1 MEFLDE
7 ILSKCKKLLL
17 QCGKWGNH
25 MKEILSGLLD
35 FFIVLF
41 QNLINSTGIGEK
53 LSWIAD
59 KIPRR
64 THEVH
69 KEKLDVSD
77 SSRRRKLYTTI
88 VYFSALLIY
97 LEVFF
102 HIIMFH
108 NLTLTLI
115 YPILFSLSFGTLLG
129 TVCRLFSRK
138 VNRRIMIAATVVIC
152 VLFCAEVIYK
162 NVFQTYFALFG
173 VLTVAGQALDFL
185 SIVFSTMAKSLLP
198 LILLFVVPVVFVVRF
213 SQRYISTKRKP
224 PITSLI
230 TLCQAVAI
238 HLVMLLCLFI
248 GGRGIYSPFD
258 LYFNSQSVDNSVDT
272 LGIMTT
278 TYLSGKN
285 TLTGKTGATSIAEET
300 LVENAPTTASPQQAE
315 GASQSAEQPL
325 IDTSPNILEIDFDKI
340 LSDAG
345 NNKDVASLCEYMQS
359 KPGTNKNQY
368 TGMFKGYNLIWI
380 SAEGLDKYAITPEWT
395 PTLYKMSQEGF
406 VFNNYFTP
414 LWYGSTSGGEWANL
428 TGTVPNNGSYVAME
442 KSGDLGLNMLFTAG
456 RQSVRLGYTTT
467 GWHNNDYTYYNR
479 DKSFPNMGY
488 NWHGTGQGYDP
499 EVREGSGKALWPQS
513 DVRLIDQSFSTYAG
527 SEPFMT
533 YYMSVSGHVEYN
545 FSGNAMCVK
554 NKDKVASLPYSEKA
568 KAYIACQMELDLAMQ
583 DLLQKLDAA
592 GLSERTL
599 IVLAPDH
606 VPYNDME
613 IIDELSG
620 ASQDEIN
627 AYRNT
632 LIIYSASMQQPVTVD
647 KYCSSIDILPT
658 VSNMMGWD
666 YDSRMMVGQDIMSDA
681 EQFIMFPGLSFITGN
696 CVYNAKTETASSF
709 DGSAVDSEYLSSMK
723 KRAYNWY
730 TISDLIYS
738 TDFYKY
744 VEPQMPE
751 VTASTKQAILDL
763 RKGGTAGN
771 GTADGNSGGTDGN
784 AADGGNSGGTGGN
797 TADGGTGGNAADG
810 GTGGN
815 SADGAESNSGG
826 TDSGAAAPG
835 APTGGTTGPDSAASA
850 VPDA

>member
-1 MEFLDE
+1 MRFVDE
-7 ILSKCKKLLL
+7 ILSKCKKWLQ
-17 QCGKWGNH
+17 QCGRWSGRIKEVLGEFLSFFAILFGN
-25 MKEILSGLLD
+25 ILD
-35 FFIVLF
+35 
-41 QNLINSTGIGEK
+41 STGIAAK
-53 LSWIAD
+53 FSVLAD
-59 KIPRR
+59 RLPRR
-64 THEVH
+64 THVVH
-69 KEKLDVSD
+69 KEKLADPD
-77 SSRRRKLYTTI
+77 SPRRRKLYTTI
-88 VYFSALLIY
+88 VYFSGLLIY

-129 TVCRLFSRK
+129 TICRVFSRT
-138 VNRRIMIAATVVIC
+138 VNRRIMIGATIVIC

-162 NVFQTYFALFG
+162 SVFQTYFALFG

-185 SIVFSTMAKSLLP
+185 SIVFSTMIKCLIPLL
-198 LILLFVVPVVFVVRF
+198 ILFVVPVVFVIKF
-213 SQRYISTKRKP
+213 SPKCVSTKRKAP
-224 PITSLI
+224 VTNLI

-285 TLTGKTGATSIAEET
+285 TLTGKTGATAIAEET
-300 LVENAPTTASPQQAE
+300 LAGEIQTTPAAPQITEEVQDPA
-315 GASQSAEQPL
+315 QPL
-325 IDTSPNILEIDFDKI
+325 IDTSPNILEIDFNKI
-340 LSDAG
+340 LADSG
-345 NNKDVASLCEYMQS
+345 NDKDVTSLCEYIQS

-380 SAEGLDKYAITPEWT
+380 TAEGLDKYAITPEWT
-395 PTLYKMSQEGF
+395 PTLHKMASQGF
-406 VFNNYFTP
+406 VFNNYFSP

-428 TGTVPNNGSYVAME
+428 TGTVPNNGSYVALE

-467 GWHNNDYTYYNR
+467 GWHNNDYAYYNR

-488 NWHGTGQGYDP
+488 DWHGTGQGYDP

-513 DVRLIDQSFSTYAG
+513 DIRLIDQSFPAFSG

-533 YYMSVSGHVEYN
+533 YYISVSGHVEYN
-545 FSGNAMCVK
+545 FSGNAMSVK
-554 NKDKVASLPYSEKA
+554 NKDKVSGLPYSEKA

-583 DLLQKLDAA
+583 SLLQKLDAA

-613 IIDELSG
+613 IIDELAG
-620 ASQDEIN
+620 APQDEIN

-666 YDSRMMVGQDIMSDA
+666 YDSRMMVGQDIMSNA
-681 EQFIMFPGLSFITGN
+681 EQFIMFPGLSFITGS
-696 CVYNAKTETASSF
+696 CVYNAKTKTASSF
-709 DGSAVDSEYLSSMK
+709 DGSAVDEEYLASMK

-730 TISDLIYS
+730 TISDLLYS

-744 VEPQMPE
+744 VEPQMPQ
-751 VTASTKQAILDL
+751 VTASTKQAILD
-763 RKGGTAGN
+763 RRRGSTGATGSTGAADAAGS
-771 GTADGNSGGTDGN
+771 GNAGSTDTGGTDTTG
-784 AADGGNSGGTGGN
+784 SGG
-797 TADGGTGGNAADG
+797 AESP
-810 GTGGN
+810 N
-815 SADGAESNSGG
+815 SADAAGGNPGPSDAAG
-826 TDSGAAAPG
+826 TDNTGNPGSAP
-835 APTGGTTGPDSAASA
+835 
-850 VPDA
+850 

>member
-1 MEFLDE
+1 MDFLDE
-7 ILSKCKKLLL
+7 ILTKCKKGLR
-17 QCGKWGNH
+17 QCGRWGGQI
-25 MKEILSGLLD
+25 KEALLGFLGL
-35 FFIVLF
+35 FVVLF
-41 QNLINSTGIGEK
+41 QNLLDSAGIGEK
-53 LSWIAD
+53 ISGLAD
-59 KIPRR
+59 RLPHR
-64 THEVH
+64 THVVH
-69 KEKLDVSD
+69 KEKLTEPEAP
-77 SSRRRKLYTTI
+77 RRRKLYTTI
-88 VYFSALLIY
+88 VYFSVLLIY

-198 LILLFVVPVVFVVRF
+198 LILLFAVPVIFVIKF
-213 SQRYISTKRKP
+213 SKSIISTKRKA
-224 PITSLI
+224 PITNLI

-285 TLTGKTGATSIAEET
+285 TLTGKTATASIAEET
-300 LVENAPTTASPQQAE
+300 LVDNAQAASPQPAE
-315 GASQSAEQPL
+315 GTPQSADQPL
-325 IDTSPNILEIDFDKI
+325 IDTSPNILEIDFEKL

-345 NNKDVASLCEYMQS
+345 NDKDVASLCEYIQN
-359 KPGTNKNQY
+359 KQGTNKNQY

-380 SAEGLDKYAITPEWT
+380 SAEGLDKYVITPDWT
-395 PTLYKMSQEGF
+395 PTLYKMATEGF
-406 VFNNYFTP
+406 VFNNYFSP

-488 NWHGTGQGYDP
+488 DWHGTGQGYDP
-499 EVREGSGKALWPQS
+499 EVREGSGKAIWPQS
-513 DVRLIDQSFSTYAG
+513 DIRLIDQSFSAYAG
-527 SEPFMT
+527 AEPFMT

-554 NKDKVASLPYSEKA
+554 NKDKVASLPYSEKT

-583 DLLQKLDAA
+583 NLLQKLDAA

-620 ASQDEIN
+620 ATQDEIN

-681 EQFIMFPGLSFITGN
+681 EQFIMFPGLSFITGS
-696 CVYNAKTETASSF
+696 CIYNAKTETASSF
-709 DGSAVDSEYLSSMK
+709 DGSAVDNEYLASMK

-730 TISDLIYS
+730 TISDLLYS

-751 VTASTKQAILDL
+751 VKASAKQAILDL
-763 RKGGTAGN
+763 RKGGTTAGGSTADGSAQAGATDGN
-771 GTADGNSGGTDGN
+771 GTGGGSIGGTADGSSSVDSGAGG
-784 AADGGNSGGTGGN
+784 AGGNPSGNVPG
-797 TADGGTGGNAADG
+797 A
-810 GTGGN
+810 
-815 SADGAESNSGG
+815 SPDGA
-826 TDSGAAAPG
+826 TDSGGASAPG
-835 APTGGTTGPDSAASA
+835 A
-850 VPDA
+850 

>member
-1 MEFLDE
+1 MELFDE
-7 ILSKCKKLLL
+7 ILSKCKAGLQ
-17 QCGKWGNH
+17 QCGTRI
-25 MKEILSGLLD
+25 KETLGGFLG
-35 FFIVLF
+35 FFVILF
-41 QNLINSTGIGEK
+41 QNLLGSTGIGEK
-53 LSWIAD
+53 LSD
-59 KIPRR
+59 LTGRLPLR

-69 KEKLDVSD
+69 KQKLSEAD
-77 SSRRRKLYTTI
+77 SPRRPKLYTTI
-88 VYFSALLIY
+88 VYFSVLLVY
-97 LEVFF
+97 LEVCF

-138 VNRRIMIAATVVIC
+138 INRRIMIASTIVIC

-185 SIVFSTMAKSLLP
+185 SIVFSTMAKSLIP
-198 LILLFVVPVVFVVRF
+198 LILLFAVPVVFVVRF
-213 SQRYISTKRKP
+213 SKRFISTKRKA
-224 PITSLI
+224 PITNLI

-272 LGIMTT
+272 LGVMTT

-285 TLTGKTGATSIAEET
+285 TLTGQTAAATIAEET
-300 LVENAPTTASPQQAE
+300 LADNTQGENTMQPAGEVSPETAPV
-315 GASQSAEQPL
+315 L
-325 IDTSPNILEIDFDKI
+325 IDTSPNILEIDFGKI

-345 NNKDVASLCEYMQS
+345 NDKDVASLCEYMQS
-359 KPGTNKNQY
+359 KQGTNKNQY

-395 PTLYKMSQEGF
+395 PTLYKMATEGF

-456 RQSVRLGYTTT
+456 RQSRRLGYTTT

-488 NWHGTGQGYDP
+488 DWHGTGQGYDP

-513 DVRLIDQSFSTYAG
+513 DVRLIEQSFSSYAG
-527 SEPFMT
+527 AEPFMT

-554 NKDKVASLPYSEKA
+554 NKDKVTGLPYSEKT
-568 KAYIACQMELDLAMQ
+568 KAYIACQMELDLALQ

-620 ASQDEIN
+620 AAQDEIN

-658 VSNMMGWD
+658 VSNLMGWD
-666 YDSRMMVGQDIMSDA
+666 YDSRMMVGQDIMSNA
-681 EQFIMFPGLSFITGN
+681 EQFIMFPGLSFITGS
-696 CVYNAKTETASSF
+696 CIYNAKTETATSF
-709 DGSAVDSEYLSSMK
+709 DGSAVDSEYLKSMK
-723 KRAYNWY
+723 SRAYNWY

-744 VEPQMPE
+744 VEPLMPE
-751 VTASTKQAILDL
+751 VTASTKQAIADL
-763 RKGGTAGN
+763 RKNKASSGSNGTGSPAGGTDNNGAGNPTGDADGN
-771 GTADGNSGGTDGN
+771 GTGG
-784 AADGGNSGGTGGN
+784 S
-797 TADGGTGGNAADG
+797 
-810 GTGGN
+810 
-815 SADGAESNSGG
+815 S
-826 TDSGAAAPG
+826 AAPN
-835 APTGGTTGPDSAASA
+835 T
-850 VPDA
+850 